1 MIAQACAPGQPGPVD
16 EPRTDASPRKTG
28 DAQDDLRLGD
38 GGRSALLRDTERG
51 APNTYLMR
59 HANGRY
65 GDCDW
70 LSRWQYALGQRR
82 PGAKAW
88 AIRTVRYRTLVRIRM
103 IVLRVSIGGLVGGA
117 VLDDLAVS
125 ANVDVGICEDRGQ
138 RGKRYREPCE
148 EQVPTHYHQVMSAT
162 VRKYERQYRR
172 CPFQPQQAST
182 NGCLAVL

>member
-1 MIAQACAPGQPGPVD
+1 M
-16 EPRTDASPRKTG
+16 RDA
-28 DAQDDLRLGD
+28 
-38 GGRSALLRDTERG
+38 ERG
-51 APNTYLMR
+51 APNTRLVR
-59 HANGRY
+59 HANRRY
-65 GDCDW
+65 VDCER
-70 LSRWQYALGQRR
+70 LSGWQYALSQRC
-82 PGAKAW
+82 PGAKAG

-148 EQVPTHYHQVMSAT
+148 EQVPAHYHQVMSAT
-162 VRKYERQYRR
+162 ERKYERQYPP
-172 CPFQPQQAST
+172 CPFQPQQASA